1 MDNKDIL
8 MSAINSDKYF
18 TNKDLR
24 MNRRYG
30 FLLSK
35 KALDEYLTFKEE
47 YYDEKYKIEFPLLT
61 WNSKKIF
68 LYFSDELC
76 YMMKDYINYLKNDF
90 KKNHDTYVL
99 RNFNEVT
106 IGMLCSELDGSL
118 KIENVNTTRRQIEQ
132 IIEKNIIKDKNDRI
146 VNNMFLGFKFIV
158 EKPDFNKENLKKL
171 YDILS
176 DGCLDLEDMIY
187 DSYYRN
193 DDVYV
198 GDYSGC
204 PVGMIDDCMN
214 SLFDFINQPI
224 KEEKLYMKLLIPFI
238 VHYYILYIHPYF
250 DYNGRTARMVQLWLL
265 LKNDYFDLYLSEAIN
280 DNKNDYYDAI
290 SDTRNSHNDL
300 TYFVTYMFGLCNKYC
315 LLHKNLEDIKETIES
330 KGDTITNRELHYLK
344 RIIINKKK
352 GWFNYKKFN
361 EFQEINISKAGAL
374 KILNNFEK
382 NGFLISKINKS
393 NEKIFLFN
401 EDILKYELK

>member
-1 MDNKDIL
+1 MDNKEIL
-8 MSAINSDKYF
+8 IKALSSDKYY

-24 MNRRYG
+24 MDRRYG

-35 KALDEYLTFKEE
+35 KDLDDYLTFKED
-47 YYDEKYKIEFPLLT
+47 YINNYKKEFPLLA

-68 LYFSDELC
+68 FYFSNEFNNLF
-76 YMMKDYINYLKNDF
+76 KDYTDYLKNDLEI
-90 KKNHDTYVL
+90 NHNTYVL

-106 IGMLCSELDGSL
+106 IGMLCSELDGTL
-118 KIENVNTTRRQIEQ
+118 KIENVNTTRRKIEQ
-132 IIEKNIIKDKNDRI
+132 IIEKSIIEDKNDKI
-146 VNNMFLGFKFIV
+146 VYNMFQGFDFIV
-158 EKPDFNKENLKKL
+158 RKPDFNKENLKKL

-176 DGCLDLEDMIY
+176 DGCLDEEDMIN

-204 PVGMIDDCMN
+204 PVDKIEDCMN
-214 SLFDFINQPI
+214 SLFDFVNQPI
-224 KEEKLYMKLLIPFI
+224 NENEKYMKILISFI
-238 VHYYILYIHPYF
+238 SHYYILYIHPYF

-265 LKNDYFDLYLSEAIN
+265 LKNDFLDLYLSEAIN
-280 DNKNDYYDAI
+280 DNKTDYYDAI
-290 SDTRNSHNDL
+290 SNTRNSHNDL
-300 TYFVTYMFGLCNKYC
+300 TYFITYIFGLCNKYC
-315 LLHKNLEDIKETIES
+315 LLHKNLEYIKETIES
-330 KGDTITNRELHYLK
+330 NGDTITNRELHYLK

-382 NGFLISKINKS
+382 NNFLISKINKS
-393 NEKIFLFN
+393 NEKIFMFN